1 MKLNIVL
8 IAFAIISG
16 ACGNNT
22 NSTTSDADTSE
33 LSRASN
39 AVQTSASQD
48 TSTPENG
55 LMTAMTSMMD
65 KMHSVQMSGDF
76 DVDFASMMIEHHQ
89 GAIDMS
95 QFEILNGKD
104 ERIKVKAEE
113 MLKKQQKEQQELKA
127 FVSSYKTSGMKHGEG
142 ELQKAMETSMS
153 KMKSMSTTGSVD
165 KDFAG
170 MMISH
175 HEVGIAMG
183 KMELKNGM
191 SAKLKKMTKKS
202 IDDQQKDISELKMLQ
217 SNRE

>member
-1 MKLNIVL
+1 
-8 IAFAIISG
+8 
-16 ACGNNT
+16 
-22 NSTTSDADTSE
+22 
-33 LSRASN
+33 
-39 AVQTSASQD
+39 
-48 TSTPENG
+48 
-55 LMTAMTSMMD
+55 
-65 KMHSVQMSGDF
+65 MHSVQMSGDF
-76 DVDFASMMIEHHQ
+76 DVDFASMMLEHHQ

-95 QFEILNGKD
+95 RFEISNGKD
-104 ERIKVKAEE
+104 ERIKAKAEE

-127 FVSSYKTSGMKHGEG
+127 FLGSYKTSGMTHGEG
-142 ELQKAMETSMS
+142 DLQKAMETSMS

-191 SAKLKKMTKKS
+191 SAKLKKMTQKS